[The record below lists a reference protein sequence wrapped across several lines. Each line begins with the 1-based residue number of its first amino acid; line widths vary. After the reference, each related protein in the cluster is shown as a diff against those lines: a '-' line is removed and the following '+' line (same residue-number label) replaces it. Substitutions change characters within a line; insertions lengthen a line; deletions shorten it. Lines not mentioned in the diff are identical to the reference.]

1 MGKSKGLPL
10 SLPISPPRV
19 WKNGQ
24 FVYDMFGNRIR
35 STTDGMSTNF
45 TYVRGN
51 LLAGVDSNVLYEYN
65 KDGARFQ
72 KMVDGVATKYFLDGH
87 RIMGENRGSNTI
99 RYFYDIDGLCGIRYN
114 GQNYNV
120 VRDALGNVV
129 AITQGVE
136 IRARYEYDSLGNCKV
151 YNLGNSTIGDVNP
164 FRWKG
169 HYFDTETGFY
179 YINGRYY
186 DPQTASFLDAESVSA
201 MFADSGNPLALDRNG
216 IACVNTFAFAINA
229 TNVFTHVEMFAD
241 INYDINANKPWW
253 EIAWNAVVNWF
264 AKTMHAIT
272 KWYDSIPNW
281 LKWVVGIGVLAVLA
295 IATILTAGAAGVG
308 VGTAFVAGFT
318 GSAVG
323 TGVSG
328 LAVTIAGSAFAGAV
342 ISGCMGLISGAIA
355 GGISNK
361 KLSGVLEGA
370 ADGFVLG
377 TITGAITGAIRGS
390 IIYAR
395 TFPLIRSVSSEELSS
410 IKSSGQFSSR
420 GSCESKWFATN
431 STDASKWAEWFR
443 QSDYVGIRVSK
454 SALKNV
460 YFNPYQDCIGPAY
473 CIDVAYLN
481 SIVNTI
487 WYL

>member
-87 RIMGENRGSNTI
+87 RIMGENRGTDTI

-129 AITQGVE
+129 AIIKDAQ
-136 IRARYEYDSLGNCKV
+136 ILARYEYDSLGNCKV

-264 AKTMHAIT
+264 NKI
-272 KWYDSIPNW
+272 
-281 LKWVVGIGVLAVLA
+281 LLA
-295 IATILTAGAAGVG
+295 IAKWYNNLDSSVKTKIAVGLAIVGTILVAGAITVLTAGTGWAFMATTMAGAILHG
-308 VGTAFVAGFT
+308 A
-318 GSAVG
+318 AVG
-323 TGVSG
+323 TLIG
-328 LAVTIAGSAFAGAV
+328 AGIGMV
-342 ISGCMGLISGAIA
+342 A
-355 GGISNK
+355 GGIIGGAASDWSIEGILTGIGIGFGGGAIIGAIVGGSIGASQYTNAVKSWGPTMDHTPKENMIRHFKKHVIEEGHDYLGKNVVQYTRNARKYFKTHNSIK
-361 KLSGVLEGA
+361 KLTDTGNYVIRAKFAGHKGGGFFNA
-370 ADGFVLG
+370 AG
-377 TITGAITGAIRGS
+377 TI
-390 IIYAR
+390 
-395 TFPLIRSVSSEELSS
+395 
-410 IKSSGQFSSR
+410 FS
-420 GSCESKWFATN
+420 F
-431 STDASKWAEWFR
+431 F
-443 QSDYVGIRVSK
+443 
-454 SALKNV
+454 
-460 YFNPYQDCIGPAY
+460 
-473 CIDVAYLN
+473 
-481 SIVNTI
+481 
-487 WYL
+487 

>member
-1 MGKSKGLPL
+1 MEKRAIWHNKL
-10 SLPISPPRV
+10 
-19 WKNGQ
+19 
-24 FVYDMFGNRIR
+24 GNRIR
-35 STTDGMSTNF
+35 STSDGMSTNF

-72 KMVDGVATKYFLDGH
+72 KIVDGVVTKYFLDGH
-87 RIMGENRGSNTI
+87 RIMGENRGTDTI

-201 MFADSGNPLALDRNG
+201 VFADSDNPLALDRNG

-241 INYDINANKPWW
+241 IDYDINANKPWW

-264 AKTMHAIT
+264 AKTIHAIT

-281 LKWVVGIGVLAVLA
+281 LKFTIGAVCFTIAVVLTILTDGAVLPLFIELGIGVVLSVAVNVISALV
-295 IATILTAGAAGVG
+295 TNQDVGAAIWDGIAEGVLWG
-308 VGTAFVAGFT
+308 GITLCI
-318 GSAVG
+318 SAAIKYFSLPQKIRRSVKKYIDDHAHSLEDANKILNSFEG
-323 TGVSG
+323 KIRLKTSRGN
-328 LAVTIAGSAFAGAV
+328 LTCYRYYDDIDAFARGRYLTNAPTDNPIV
-342 ISGCMGLISGAIA
+342 DLVLHNNKATYLAKWNLPKGTKYLVGKIA
-355 GGISNK
+355 RSP
-361 KLSGVLEGA
+361 
-370 ADGFVLG
+370 
-377 TITGAITGAIRGS
+377 TGAIQIFVGD
-390 IIYAR
+390 
-395 TFPLIRSVSSEELSS
+395 SSWL
-410 IKSSGQFSSR
+410 
-420 GSCESKWFATN
+420 
-431 STDASKWAEWFR
+431 
-443 QSDYVGIRVSK
+443 V
-454 SALKNV
+454 L
-460 YFNPYQDCIGPAY
+460 P
-473 CIDVAYLN
+473 
-481 SIVNTI
+481 
-487 WYL
+487 